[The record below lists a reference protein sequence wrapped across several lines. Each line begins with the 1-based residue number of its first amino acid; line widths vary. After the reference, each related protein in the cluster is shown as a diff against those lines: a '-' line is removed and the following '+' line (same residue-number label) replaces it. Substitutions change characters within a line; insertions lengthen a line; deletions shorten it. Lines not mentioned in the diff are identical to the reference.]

1 MSNSFSLE
9 WKNFLPNPQEIYLTP
24 IYAISAGKD
33 ELSRIKIISAIL
45 IFTGV
50 YLVSYKKKEPEK
62 V

>member
-1 MSNSFSLE
+1 
-9 WKNFLPNPQEIYLTP
+9 LPNPQEIYLTP